1 MRFHKFK
8 NYEPLI
14 ADRSKKRSEA
24 VDLGVDRHFAK
35 NVRELVILIVHI
47 NNTNLLKYISLETS
61 VMFLIPRCWKL
72 WGRQC

>member
-8 NYEPLI
+8 NCEPLI

-24 VDLGVDRHFAK
+24 VDLGLDRHFAK
-35 NVRELVILIVHI
+35 NVRELVILVVHI
-47 NNTNLLKYISLETS
+47 NNTNLLKDISLETL

-72 WGRQC
+72 